1 MSASS
6 STICLARN
14 TSKSLLKA
22 ATNNSRS
29 SSLSP
34 CRLVRRNMVSSSL
47 KHAANKN
54 SIGSRNLNNKSLLNS
69 RCTPQAKL
77 PKIRNYSS
85 NNNPSSSV
93 ASSTNGSLVGKA
105 LKYSLAV
112 GLGTSAGL
120 FTGYYLMLDQYKL
133 VYHDRNQA
141 SRSFLPED
149 FHPTRS
155 VCFFFVCLY
164 QLN

>member
-6 STICLARN
+6 STVCLARN

-34 CRLVRRNMVSSSL
+34 CRLLRRNMVSSSP
-47 KHAANKN
+47 KQHANNN
-54 SIGSRNLNNKSLLNS
+54 SISSRNLNKSLLNV
-69 RCTPQAKL
+69 RCTQQAKL

-85 NNNPSSSV
+85 NNPGSSV
-93 ASSTNGSLVGKA
+93 ASSTSGSLVGKA

-155 VCFFFVCLY
+155 VCFSFAEIYFFIS
-164 QLN
+164 